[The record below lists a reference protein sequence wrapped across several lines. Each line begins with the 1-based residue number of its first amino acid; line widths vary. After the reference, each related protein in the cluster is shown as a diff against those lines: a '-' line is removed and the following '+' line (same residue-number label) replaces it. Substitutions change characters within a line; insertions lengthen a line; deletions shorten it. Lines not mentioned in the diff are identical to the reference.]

1 MKTFSLIVFF
11 AASLFSNAVNA
22 QQVISR
28 AGVTIPTL
36 EINLYT
42 RAMNGSMFLA
52 DGILQN
58 FNNDFSAAVDNMDV
72 RKFMNATDNLAK
84 KTVPII

>member
-1 MKTFSLIVFF
+1 MKTFLLIVLF
-11 AASLFSNAVNA
+11 AASSFLNEANA

-28 AGVTIPTL
+28 TGVTIPTL
-36 EINLYT
+36 EINLYA

>member
-1 MKTFSLIVFF
+1 
-11 AASLFSNAVNA
+11 
-22 QQVISR
+22 
-28 AGVTIPTL
+28 
-36 EINLYT
+36 
-42 RAMNGSMFLA
+42 MFLA

-58 FNNDFSAAVDNMDV
+58 FNNNFSAAVDNMDV